1 MAKKNETNGNG
12 ATATDAKRAVSK
24 SSYISNDDTVT
35 KSPDENTVAL
45 RFTFD
50 GVDSP
55 YDFRLDEI
63 NESITHMAICQ
74 GLNIKLQRSYNT
86 AKGNVSQM
94 IEDLES
100 TMDNLRNGVWTSERE
115 GGLRIGDLAEAV
127 QSVLA
132 SEGKN
137 VDVETIKAK
146 LAADEATRAKSK
158 ANPKVAAA
166 LAAIVAQ
173 KAAARAQA
181 LGVTAQ
187 GHTAESGLD
196 F

>member
-1 MAKKNETNGNG
+1 MAKKNEANGNG
-12 ATATDAKRAVSK
+12 AVSTETKRAVSK
-24 SSYISNDDTVT
+24 SSYIDNEGTET
-35 KSPDENTVAL
+35 RSPDENTTTL
-45 RFTFD
+45 RFTFE
-50 GVDSP
+50 GGESR
-55 YDFRLDEI
+55 DFSLDDI
-63 NESITHMAICQ
+63 NESIKHMAICQ

-86 AKGNVSQM
+86 AKGNVAQM

-100 TMDNLRNGVWTSERE
+100 TIDNLRNGVWTSERE

-127 QSVLA
+127 VQVLA
-132 SEGKN
+132 SEGKT
-137 VDVETIKAK
+137 VELETVKAK
-146 LAADEATRAKSK
+146 LAADEATRTKSK

-166 LAAIVAQ
+166 LAVIVAN

-187 GHTAESGLD
+187 AHTAESGLD